1 MFKAVAEIL
10 GRKPI
15 KSSSWTI
22 NAVRATTE
30 QSSRLDISVG
40 APLIASESYFVDKDK
55 KPVYIGKDFFV
66 GGRYELSL

>member
-40 APLIASESYFVDKDK
+40 APLIVSESYFVDKQK